1 VELLESAWRA
11 VGGESSVLTSKT
23 GEPMIMWESSLDAL
37 CEWYIANLFG
47 GVARACQSMS
57 EAMVMEI
64 SEENNVAPPTVD
76 KLKNAFDLFDD
87 DGSGVIEQREFH
99 RMLAVLLNVGES
111 NRNDLSRDRVYRFW
125 KEIDKDGSG
134 EVDFREFCGWY
145 LKYFS
150 PEQEATSTSIDGE
163 GLLGKFYS
171 TYEIGRRTS
180 TVVQLPE
187 VVPTSPTSPEAE
199 F

>member
-1 VELLESAWRA
+1 
-11 VGGESSVLTSKT
+11 
-23 GEPMIMWESSLDAL
+23 
-37 CEWYIANLFG
+37 
-47 GVARACQSMS
+47 MS

-111 NRNDLSRDRVYRFW
+111 NKNDLSRDRVYRFW
-125 KEIDKDGSG
+125 KEIDKDSSG

-150 PEQEATSTSIDGE
+150 PEREATSTSIDGE

-180 TVVQLPE
+180 TV
-187 VVPTSPTSPEAE
+187 
-199 F
+199 